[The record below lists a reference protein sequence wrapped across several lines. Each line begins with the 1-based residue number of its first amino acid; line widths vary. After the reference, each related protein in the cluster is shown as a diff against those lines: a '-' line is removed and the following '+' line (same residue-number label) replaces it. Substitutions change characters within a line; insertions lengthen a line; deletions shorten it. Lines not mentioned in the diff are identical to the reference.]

1 MRRMPHDGSG
11 VFIDCDMDE
20 VEIHTVAGG
29 QAAVFSARCPERE
42 SANEDAAAILS
53 FGAEACVLMVAD
65 GMGGERAG
73 DRASALA
80 VRSMQQALVEAGR
93 EEWDLRDA
101 ILNGIERANRAV
113 RELGVGAASTLAAVE
128 IRNGMMRPYH
138 VGDSAILLVGQ
149 RGKVKLQT
157 VSHSPVGFAVEAG
170 LMDESEA
177 MHHEERHIV
186 SNTLGATDM
195 RIEVGSARRLAPRDT
210 LLLASDG
217 LSDNLHTEEIVERV
231 RVGPLM
237 AAARRLAGDASRRM
251 REPTPGEPSKPDDL
265 TFVGFRLGDVG

>member
-1 MRRMPHDGSG
+1 MPRDGPG
-11 VFIDCDMDE
+11 VFIDCDMDD
-20 VEIHTVAGG
+20 VEIVDVAGG

-53 FGAEACVLMVAD
+53 FGADACVLMVAD

-73 DRASALA
+73 ARASALA
-80 VRSMQQALVEAGR
+80 VHSMQQALAEAGR

-128 IRNGMMRPYH
+128 IRDGAMRPYH
-138 VGDSAILLVGQ
+138 VGDSTILLVGQ

-170 LMDESEA
+170 LIDESEA

-186 SNTLGATDM
+186 SNTLGAPDM

-217 LSDNLHTEEIVERV
+217 LSDNLHTEEIVDRV

-237 AAARRLAGDASRRM
+237 AAAKRLAEDAGRRM
-251 REPTPGEPSKPDDL
+251 REPTPDEPSKPDDL
-265 TFVGFRLGDVG
+265 TFVGFRTTPGR